1 MDFKQYQVS
10 ATMEKEIS
18 HRFIAHLIGLLLAF
32 ESILLLLCY
41 FVSIMFGESDL
52 KPDYSSKSLT
62 PTRCLR
68 RSSLRSVIGKTRF
81 LLLSLNRNIL
91 QERGEQ
97 DSLANEIMKNFI
109 KAFRLTIVMCVF
121 LGISYV
127 LVLWVFGK
135 AAPQRATRFSFWE
148 VGFTLSCI
156 VIAVLTLMHYQLAL
170 SLQNSINNVS

>member
-10 ATMEKEIS
+10 ATMEKEIG

-62 PTRCLR
+62 PTHCLR

-91 QERGEQ
+91 QKRGEQ
-97 DSLANEIMKNFI
+97 DSLANETGVRKNKNNQIMKNFI

-135 AAPQRATRFSFWE
+135 AAPQRATRFSF
-148 VGFTLSCI
+148 
-156 VIAVLTLMHYQLAL
+156 
-170 SLQNSINNVS
+170 

>member
-10 ATMEKEIS
+10 ATLEKEIS

-52 KPDYSSKSLT
+52 KSDYSSKSIT
-62 PTRCLR
+62 PTHCLR

-91 QERGEQ
+91 QKRGEQ
-97 DSLANEIMKNFI
+97 DSLANETGVRKN
-109 KAFRLTIVMCVF
+109 K
-121 LGISYV
+121 
-127 LVLWVFGK
+127 K
-135 AAPQRATRFSFWE
+135 
-148 VGFTLSCI
+148 
-156 VIAVLTLMHYQLAL
+156 QLDYEKFHQ
-170 SLQNSINNVS
+170 SL

>member
-18 HRFIAHLIGLLLAF
+18 HRFITHLIGLLLAF

-62 PTRCLR
+62 PTHCLQ

-91 QERGEQ
+91 QKRGEQ
-97 DSLANEIMKNFI
+97 DSLANETGVRKN
-109 KAFRLTIVMCVF
+109 K
-121 LGISYV
+121 
-127 LVLWVFGK
+127 K
-135 AAPQRATRFSFWE
+135 
-148 VGFTLSCI
+148 
-156 VIAVLTLMHYQLAL
+156 QLDYEKFHQ
-170 SLQNSINNVS
+170 SL

>member
-62 PTRCLR
+62 PTHCLR
-68 RSSLRSVIGKTRF
+68 RSSLRSVIGKTSF

-91 QERGEQ
+91 KKRGEQ
-97 DSLANEIMKNFI
+97 DSLANETGVRKNKNNYIMKNFI
-109 KAFRLTIVMCVF
+109 KAFRLTIVMCVCF
-121 LGISYV
+121 SASVMCLCYGCSARQHLNV
-127 LVLWVFGK
+127 LLASPFGK
-135 AAPQRATRFSFWE
+135 
-148 VGFTLSCI
+148 
-156 VIAVLTLMHYQLAL
+156 
-170 SLQNSINNVS
+170 